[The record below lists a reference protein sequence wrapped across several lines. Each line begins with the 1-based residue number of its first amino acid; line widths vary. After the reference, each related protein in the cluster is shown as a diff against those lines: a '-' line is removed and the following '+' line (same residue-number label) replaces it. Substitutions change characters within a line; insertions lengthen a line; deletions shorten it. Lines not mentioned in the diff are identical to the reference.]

1 MSAFCS
7 SSTGDHTLV
16 DEVAVAVDQFPNFR
30 SNWIVTSARIPA
42 AGSVTGRLSVDTG
55 NGRRDPMHHACWQ
68 PAGVLLVRTEA
79 YRGSTHITSG
89 LGLPVEWEARDENAV
104 ASPEP
109 DGLGPSG
116 APADRYAVPTV
127 TRLARPRPIRW
138 WFRTSA
144 LLAVIGITR
153 LARTMWTRRGSVF
166 LVIGAPLVIVGV
178 MLPSG
183 AAFVSGLLALLV
195 ALLRGAEPGHCRAA
209 NQLTGWHWHA

>member
-1 MSAFCS
+1 MKMPSRR
-7 SSTGDHTLV
+7 
-16 DEVAVAVDQFPNFR
+16 R
-30 SNWIVTSARIPA
+30 SLMAWS
-42 AGSVTGRLSVDTG
+42 
-55 NGRRDPMHHACWQ
+55 
-68 PAGVLLVRTEA
+68 
-79 YRGSTHITSG
+79 
-89 LGLPVEWEARDENAV
+89 
-104 ASPEP
+104 
-109 DGLGPSG
+109 PSG

-138 WFRTSA
+138 WFRAGA

-183 AAFVSGLLALLV
+183 AALVSGLLALLV

-209 NQLTGWHWHA
+209 NQMTGWHWHA